1 MQIKLPNII
10 ESRFMV
16 YLQIVGRKIYK
27 YDSLE
32 NIRKSEFER
41 IGKFRPLPEL
51 DISSIPTLD
60 VSEKERVDIS
70 VQGDVEEVQA
80 ELLETL
86 NKAPNLVTQDVGI
99 DLDEKQLVRG
109 SLTSLDVVDD
119 KLYLEDV
126 RNTSEGQI
134 NVLDEKFKDEVM
146 GVNATFDDGLFE
158 DDEDDLE
165 ESSNLGDEL
174 ILEGVGSDLGLVES
188 VVDVP
193 EWVQFMN
200 TVEPCLLKL
209 DLKNIYFGYLGVAD
223 SSIID
228 KVKDEVKARQKV
240 AGDTLSVDK
249 PVVSKPIV
257 EEPVQVVDKFARRDG
272 EDIVLYARRLV
283 RVSEVEVLKYFSPRE
298 LEIALERGNLL
309 RKRGVIIFAHA

>member
-51 DISSIPTLD
+51 DISSIPTVD

-70 VQGDVEEVQA
+70 VQGNVEEVQV

-86 NKAPNLVTQDVGI
+86 NKAPNLVTQEVGI
-99 DLDEKQLVRG
+99 DLDEEQLVRG
-109 SLTSLDVVDD
+109 SLTRLDVVDD
-119 KLYLEDV
+119 KLYLEGV
-126 RNTSEGQI
+126 ENTSEGQI
-134 NVLDEKFKDEVM
+134 NVLDKK
-146 GVNATFDDGLFE
+146 FE
-158 DDEDDLE
+158 DDVMNDAIFENELFAHDLE
-165 ESSNLGDEL
+165 DNSDLAFEE
-174 ILEGVGSDLGLVES
+174 VGSDTDLVENEA
-188 VVDVP
+188 VDVP

-200 TVEPCLLKL
+200 NVEPCLLKL

-240 AGDTLSVDK
+240 AGDTLSVAK
-249 PVVSKPIV
+249 PVTSKGVV
-257 EEPVQVVDKFARRDG
+257 EEPVQVVDKFARREG
-272 EDIVLYARRLV
+272 EDIVLYTRRLV

>member
-1 MQIKLPNII
+1 
-10 ESRFMV
+10 MV

-51 DISSIPTLD
+51 DISSIPTVD

-70 VQGDVEEVQA
+70 VQGNVEEVQV

-86 NKAPNLVTQDVGI
+86 NKAPNLVTQEVGI
-99 DLDEKQLVRG
+99 DLDEEQLVRG
-109 SLTSLDVVDD
+109 SLTSLDDVDD
-119 KLYLEDV
+119 KLYLEGV
-126 RNTSEGQI
+126 ENTSEGQI
-134 NVLDEKFKDEVM
+134 NVLDEKF
-146 GVNATFDDGLFE
+146 
-158 DDEDDLE
+158 EDDLMDDAIFENELFANDLEDNSELAFE
-165 ESSNLGDEL
+165 E
-174 ILEGVGSDLGLVES
+174 VGSDLNLVENKS
-188 VVDVP
+188 VDVP

-200 TVEPCLLKL
+200 NVEPCLLKL

-228 KVKDEVKARQKV
+228 KVKDEVKARQEV
-240 AGDTLSVDK
+240 AGDTLSVAK
-249 PVVSKPIV
+249 PVTSKVVV
-257 EEPVQVVDKFARRDG
+257 EEPVQVVDKFARREG
-272 EDIVLYARRLV
+272 EDIVLYTRRLV

>member
-51 DISSIPTLD
+51 DISSIPTVD

-70 VQGDVEEVQA
+70 VQGNVEEVQV

-86 NKAPNLVTQDVGI
+86 NKAPNLVTQEVGI
-99 DLDEKQLVRG
+99 DLDEEQLVRG
-109 SLTSLDVVDD
+109 SLTSLDDVDD
-119 KLYLEDV
+119 KLYLEGV
-126 RNTSEGQI
+126 ENTSEGQI
-134 NVLDEKFKDEVM
+134 NVLDEKF
-146 GVNATFDDGLFE
+146 E
-158 DDEDDLE
+158 DDVMDDAIFENELFANALEDNSELAFE
-165 ESSNLGDEL
+165 E
-174 ILEGVGSDLGLVES
+174 VGSDLNLVENKS
-188 VVDVP
+188 VDVP

-200 TVEPCLLKL
+200 NVEPCLLKL

-228 KVKDEVKARQKV
+228 KVKDEVKARQEV
-240 AGDTLSVDK
+240 AGDTLSVAK
-249 PVVSKPIV
+249 PVTSKVVV
-257 EEPVQVVDKFARRDG
+257 EEPVQVVDKFARREG
-272 EDIVLYARRLV
+272 EDIVLYTRRLV

>member
-1 MQIKLPNII
+1 
-10 ESRFMV
+10 MV

-51 DISSIPTLD
+51 DISSIPTVD

-70 VQGDVEEVQA
+70 VQGNVEEVQV

-86 NKAPNLVTQDVGI
+86 NKAPNLVTQEVGI
-99 DLDEKQLVRG
+99 DLDEEQLVRG

-119 KLYLEDV
+119 KLYLEGV
-126 RNTSEGQI
+126 KNTSEGQI
-134 NVLDEKFKDEVM
+134 NVLDKK
-146 GVNATFDDGLFE
+146 FE
-158 DDEDDLE
+158 DDVMDDDAIFENELFAHDLE
-165 ESSNLGDEL
+165 DNSDLAFEE
-174 ILEGVGSDLGLVES
+174 VGSDVDLVENEG
-188 VVDVP
+188 VDVP
-193 EWVQFMN
+193 EWVQFMDN
-200 TVEPCLLKL
+200 VEPCLLKL

-240 AGDTLSVDK
+240 AGDTLSVAK
-249 PVVSKPIV
+249 PVTSKGVV
-257 EEPVQVVDKFARRDG
+257 EEPVQVVDKFARREG
-272 EDIVLYARRLV
+272 EDIVLYTRRLV

>member
-1 MQIKLPNII
+1 
-10 ESRFMV
+10 MV

-51 DISSIPTLD
+51 DISSIPTVD

-70 VQGDVEEVQA
+70 VQGNVEEVQV

-86 NKAPNLVTQDVGI
+86 NKAPNLVTQGVGI
-99 DLDEKQLVRG
+99 DLDEEQLVRG
-109 SLTSLDVVDD
+109 SLTSLDDVDD
-119 KLYLEDV
+119 KLYLEGV
-126 RNTSEGQI
+126 ENTSEGQI
-134 NVLDEKFKDEVM
+134 NVLDEKF
-146 GVNATFDDGLFE
+146 E
-158 DDEDDLE
+158 DDVMDDAIFENELFANDLE
-165 ESSNLGDEL
+165 DNSEL
-174 ILEGVGSDLGLVES
+174 AFEEVGSDLNLVENKS
-188 VVDVP
+188 VDVP

-200 TVEPCLLKL
+200 NVEPCLLKL

-228 KVKDEVKARQKV
+228 KVKDEVKARQEV
-240 AGDTLSVDK
+240 AGDTLSVAK
-249 PVVSKPIV
+249 PVTSKVVV
-257 EEPVQVVDKFARRDG
+257 EEPVQVVDKFARREG
-272 EDIVLYARRLV
+272 EDIVLYTRRLV

>member
-86 NKAPNLVTQDVGI
+86 NKAPNLVTQEVGI
-99 DLDEKQLVRG
+99 DLDEEQLVRG

-119 KLYLEDV
+119 RLYLEDA

-134 NVLDEKFKDEVM
+134 NVLDEKFEDNAM
-146 GVNATFDDGLFE
+146 GINATFNDGLF
-158 DDEDDLE
+158 EDDLE
-165 ESSNLGDEL
+165 ESSDLDDDQ
-174 ILEGVGSDLGLVES
+174 ILEEVGSDLNLVENES
-188 VVDVP
+188 VDVP

-200 TVEPCLLKL
+200 NVEPCLLKL

-240 AGDTLSVDK
+240 AGDTLSVAK
-249 PVVSKPIV
+249 SVTNKGVV
-257 EEPVQVVDKFARRDG
+257 EEPVQVVDKFARREG
-272 EDIVLYARRLV
+272 EDIVLYTRRLV

>member
-1 MQIKLPNII
+1 
-10 ESRFMV
+10 MV

-70 VQGDVEEVQA
+70 IQGDVEEVQA

-86 NKAPNLVTQDVGI
+86 NKAPNLVTQEVGI

-119 KLYLEDV
+119 KLYLEDA

-134 NVLDEKFKDEVM
+134 NVLDEKFEDDAM
-146 GVNATFDDGLFE
+146 GINATFNDGLF
-158 DDEDDLE
+158 EDDLE
-165 ESSNLGDEL
+165 ESSDLGDDL
-174 ILEGVGSDLGLVES
+174 TLEEVGSDLDLVEK
-188 VVDVP
+188 VDVDVP
-193 EWVQFMN
+193 DWVQFMN

-249 PVVSKPIV
+249 PVVSKLVV

-309 RKRGVIIFAHA
+309 RKRGVIIFAHV

>member
-1 MQIKLPNII
+1 
-10 ESRFMV
+10 MV

-51 DISSIPTLD
+51 DISSIPTVD

-70 VQGDVEEVQA
+70 VQGNVEEVQV

-86 NKAPNLVTQDVGI
+86 NKVPNLVTQEVGI
-99 DLDEKQLVRG
+99 DLDEEQLVRG
-109 SLTSLDVVDD
+109 SLTSLDDVDD
-119 KLYLEDV
+119 KLYLEGV
-126 RNTSEGQI
+126 ENTSEGQI
-134 NVLDEKFKDEVM
+134 NVLDEKF
-146 GVNATFDDGLFE
+146 E
-158 DDEDDLE
+158 DDVMDDDAIFENELFANDLE
-165 ESSNLGDEL
+165 DNSEL
-174 ILEGVGSDLGLVES
+174 AFEEVGSDLNLVEKKS
-188 VVDVP
+188 VDVP

-200 TVEPCLLKL
+200 NVEPCLLKL

-228 KVKDEVKARQKV
+228 KVKDEVKARQEV
-240 AGDTLSVDK
+240 AGDTLSVAK
-249 PVVSKPIV
+249 PVTSKVVV
-257 EEPVQVVDKFARRDG
+257 EEPVQVVDKFARREG
-272 EDIVLYARRLV
+272 EDIVLYTRRLV

>member
-51 DISSIPTLD
+51 DISSIPTVD

-70 VQGDVEEVQA
+70 VQGNVEEVQV

-86 NKAPNLVTQDVGI
+86 NKAPNLVTQEVGI
-99 DLDEKQLVRG
+99 DLDEEQLVRG

-119 KLYLEDV
+119 KLYLEGV
-126 RNTSEGQI
+126 ENTSEGQI
-134 NVLDEKFKDEVM
+134 NVLDEKFEDDVMDDDAIFENELFANDLEDNSELAFDEV
-146 GVNATFDDGLFE
+146 G
-158 DDEDDLE
+158 
-165 ESSNLGDEL
+165 SN
-174 ILEGVGSDLGLVES
+174 VGLVENED
-188 VVDVP
+188 VDVP

-200 TVEPCLLKL
+200 NVEPCLLKL

-240 AGDTLSVDK
+240 AGDTLSVAK
-249 PVVSKPIV
+249 SVTNKGVV
-257 EEPVQVVDKFARRDG
+257 EEPVQVVDKFARREG
-272 EDIVLYARRLV
+272 EDIVLYTRRLV

>member
-70 VQGDVEEVQA
+70 VQGDVEEVQV

-109 SLTSLDVVDD
+109 SLTSLNVVDD
-119 KLYLEDV
+119 KLYLEDA

-146 GVNATFDDGLFE
+146 GVNETFNDGLFE
-158 DDEDDLE
+158 DDLEKSSDFGDDLTLE
-165 ESSNLGDEL
+165 E
-174 ILEGVGSDLGLVES
+174 VGSDLDLVEK
-188 VVDVP
+188 VDVDVP
-193 EWVQFMN
+193 GWVQFMN

-249 PVVSKPIV
+249 PVVSKPV
-257 EEPVQVVDKFARRDG
+257 VGEPVQVVDKFARRDG

>member
-1 MQIKLPNII
+1 
-10 ESRFMV
+10 MV

-51 DISSIPTLD
+51 DISSIPTVD

-70 VQGDVEEVQA
+70 VQGNVEEVQV

-86 NKAPNLVTQDVGI
+86 NKAPNLVSQEVGI
-99 DLDEKQLVRG
+99 DLDEEQLVRG
-109 SLTSLDVVDD
+109 SLTSLDDVDD
-119 KLYLEDV
+119 KLYLEGV
-126 RNTSEGQI
+126 ENTSEGQI
-134 NVLDEKFKDEVM
+134 NVLDEKF
-146 GVNATFDDGLFE
+146 E
-158 DDEDDLE
+158 DDVMDDAIFENELFANDLE
-165 ESSNLGDEL
+165 DNSEL
-174 ILEGVGSDLGLVES
+174 AFEEVGSDLNLVENKS
-188 VVDVP
+188 VDVP

-200 TVEPCLLKL
+200 NVEPCLLKL

-228 KVKDEVKARQKV
+228 KVKDEVKARQEV
-240 AGDTLSVDK
+240 AGDTLSVAK
-249 PVVSKPIV
+249 PVTSKVVV
-257 EEPVQVVDKFARRDG
+257 EEPVQVVDKFARREG
-272 EDIVLYARRLV
+272 EDIVLYTRRLV

>member
-1 MQIKLPNII
+1 
-10 ESRFMV
+10 MV

-51 DISSIPTLD
+51 DISSIPTVD
-60 VSEKERVDIS
+60 VSEKERVDLS
-70 VQGDVEEVQA
+70 VQGNVEEVQV

-86 NKAPNLVTQDVGI
+86 NKAPNLVTQEVGI
-99 DLDEKQLVRG
+99 DLDEEQLVRG
-109 SLTSLDVVDD
+109 SLTSLDDVDD
-119 KLYLEDV
+119 KLYLEGV
-126 RNTSEGQI
+126 ENTSEGQI
-134 NVLDEKFKDEVM
+134 NVLDEKF
-146 GVNATFDDGLFE
+146 E
-158 DDEDDLE
+158 DDVMDDAIFENELFANDLE
-165 ESSNLGDEL
+165 DNSEL
-174 ILEGVGSDLGLVES
+174 AFEEVGSDLNLVENKS
-188 VVDVP
+188 VDVP

-200 TVEPCLLKL
+200 NVEPCLLKL

-223 SSIID
+223 SSLID
-228 KVKDEVKARQKV
+228 KVKDEVKARQEV
-240 AGDTLSVDK
+240 AGDTLSVAK
-249 PVVSKPIV
+249 PVTSKVVV
-257 EEPVQVVDKFARRDG
+257 EEPVQVVDRFARREG
-272 EDIVLYARRLV
+272 EDIVLYTRRLV

>member
-99 DLDEKQLVRG
+99 DLDEEQLVRG

-119 KLYLEDV
+119 KLYLEGV
-126 RNTSEGQI
+126 ENTSEGQI
-134 NVLDEKFKDEVM
+134 NVLDEKF
-146 GVNATFDDGLFE
+146 E
-158 DDEDDLE
+158 DDVMDDDAIFENELFANDLE
-165 ESSNLGDEL
+165 GNSEL
-174 ILEGVGSDLGLVES
+174 AFEEVGSNVGLVENED
-188 VVDVP
+188 VDVP
-193 EWVQFMN
+193 EWIQFMN
-200 TVEPCLLKL
+200 NVEPCLLKL

-228 KVKDEVKARQKV
+228 KVKDEVKARQEV
-240 AGDTLSVDK
+240 AGDTLSVAK
-249 PVVSKPIV
+249 PVTSKVVV
-257 EEPVQVVDKFARRDG
+257 EEPVQVVDKFARREG
-272 EDIVLYARRLV
+272 EDIVLYTRRLV

>member
-51 DISSIPTLD
+51 DISSIPTVD

-70 VQGDVEEVQA
+70 VQGNVEEVQV

-86 NKAPNLVTQDVGI
+86 NKAPNLVTQEVGI
-99 DLDEKQLVRG
+99 DLDEEQLVRG
-109 SLTSLDVVDD
+109 SLTSLDDVDD
-119 KLYLEDV
+119 KLYLEGV
-126 RNTSEGQI
+126 ENMSEGQI
-134 NVLDEKFKDEVM
+134 NVLDEKF
-146 GVNATFDDGLFE
+146 E
-158 DDEDDLE
+158 DDVMDDAIFENELFANDLE
-165 ESSNLGDEL
+165 DNSEL
-174 ILEGVGSDLGLVES
+174 AFEEVGSDLNLVGNKS
-188 VVDVP
+188 VDVP

-200 TVEPCLLKL
+200 NVEPCLLKL

-223 SSIID
+223 SSLID
-228 KVKDEVKARQKV
+228 KVKDEVKARQEV
-240 AGDTLSVDK
+240 AGDTLSVAK
-249 PVVSKPIV
+249 PVTSKVVV
-257 EEPVQVVDKFARRDG
+257 EEPVQVVDRFARREG
-272 EDIVLYARRLV
+272 EDIVLYTRRLV

>member
-1 MQIKLPNII
+1 
-10 ESRFMV
+10 MV

-99 DLDEKQLVRG
+99 DLDEEQLVRG
-109 SLTSLDVVDD
+109 SLTSLDDVDD
-119 KLYLEDV
+119 KLYLEGV
-126 RNTSEGQI
+126 ENTSEGQI
-134 NVLDEKFKDEVM
+134 NVLDEKF
-146 GVNATFDDGLFE
+146 E
-158 DDEDDLE
+158 DDVMDDDAIFENELFANDLE
-165 ESSNLGDEL
+165 DNSEL
-174 ILEGVGSDLGLVES
+174 AFEEVGSDLNLVEKKS
-188 VVDVP
+188 VDVP

-200 TVEPCLLKL
+200 NVEPCLLKL

-228 KVKDEVKARQKV
+228 KVKDEVKARQEV
-240 AGDTLSVDK
+240 AGDTLSVAK
-249 PVVSKPIV
+249 PVTSKVVV
-257 EEPVQVVDKFARRDG
+257 EEPVQVVDKFARREG
-272 EDIVLYARRLV
+272 EDIVLYTRRLV

>member
-1 MQIKLPNII
+1 
-10 ESRFMV
+10 MV

-51 DISSIPTLD
+51 DISSIPTVD

-70 VQGDVEEVQA
+70 VQGNVEEVQV

-86 NKAPNLVTQDVGI
+86 NKAPNLVTQEVGI
-99 DLDEKQLVRG
+99 DLDEEQLVRG
-109 SLTSLDVVDD
+109 SLTSLDDVDD
-119 KLYLEDV
+119 KLYLEGV
-126 RNTSEGQI
+126 ENTSEGQI
-134 NVLDEKFKDEVM
+134 NVLDEKF
-146 GVNATFDDGLFE
+146 E
-158 DDEDDLE
+158 DDVMDDAIFENELFANDLE
-165 ESSNLGDEL
+165 DNSEL
-174 ILEGVGSDLGLVES
+174 AFEEVGSDLNLVENES
-188 VVDVP
+188 VDVP

-200 TVEPCLLKL
+200 NVEPCLLKL

-240 AGDTLSVDK
+240 AGDTLSVAK
-249 PVVSKPIV
+249 SVTNKGVV
-257 EEPVQVVDKFARRDG
+257 EEPVQVVDKFARREG
-272 EDIVLYARRLV
+272 EDIVLYTRRLV

>member
-51 DISSIPTLD
+51 DISSIPTVD

-70 VQGDVEEVQA
+70 VQGNVEEVQV

-86 NKAPNLVTQDVGI
+86 NKAPNLVTQEVGI
-99 DLDEKQLVRG
+99 DLDEEQLLRG

-119 KLYLEDV
+119 KLYLEGV
-126 RNTSEGQI
+126 ENTLEGQI
-134 NVLDEKFKDEVM
+134 NVLDEKF
-146 GVNATFDDGLFE
+146 E
-158 DDEDDLE
+158 DDVMDDDTIFENELFASGLEDNSELAFE
-165 ESSNLGDEL
+165 E
-174 ILEGVGSDLGLVES
+174 VGSTVGLVENED
-188 VVDVP
+188 VDVP
-193 EWVQFMN
+193 KWVQFMN
-200 TVEPCLLKL
+200 NVEPCLLKL

-223 SSIID
+223 SSLID
-228 KVKDEVKARQKV
+228 KVKDEVKARQEV
-240 AGDTLSVDK
+240 AGDTLSVAK
-249 PVVSKPIV
+249 PVTSKVVV
-257 EEPVQVVDKFARRDG
+257 EEPVQVVDKFARREG
-272 EDIVLYARRLV
+272 EDIVLYTRRLV

>member
-1 MQIKLPNII
+1 
-10 ESRFMV
+10 MV

-51 DISSIPTLD
+51 DISSIPTVD

-70 VQGDVEEVQA
+70 VQGNVEEVQV

-86 NKAPNLVTQDVGI
+86 NKAPNLVTQEVGI
-99 DLDEKQLVRG
+99 DLDEEQLVRG
-109 SLTSLDVVDD
+109 SLTSLDDVDD
-119 KLYLEDV
+119 KLYLEGV
-126 RNTSEGQI
+126 ENTSEGQI
-134 NVLDEKFKDEVM
+134 NVLDEKF
-146 GVNATFDDGLFE
+146 E
-158 DDEDDLE
+158 DDVMDDAIFENELFANDLE
-165 ESSNLGDEL
+165 DNSEL
-174 ILEGVGSDLGLVES
+174 AFEEVGSDLNLVENKS
-188 VVDVP
+188 VDVP

-200 TVEPCLLKL
+200 NVEPCLLKL

-223 SSIID
+223 SSLID
-228 KVKDEVKARQKV
+228 KVKDEVKARQEV
-240 AGDTLSVDK
+240 AGDTLSVAK
-249 PVVSKPIV
+249 PVTSKVVV
-257 EEPVQVVDKFARRDG
+257 EEPVQVVDKFARREG
-272 EDIVLYARRLV
+272 EDIVLYTRRLV

>member
-70 VQGDVEEVQA
+70 VQGDVDEVQA

-109 SLTSLDVVDD
+109 SLTSLDDVDD
-119 KLYLEDV
+119 KLYLEGV

-134 NVLDEKFKDEVM
+134 NVLDEKFEDDILVDD
-146 GVNATFDDGLFE
+146 ATFGDGLF
-158 DDEDDLE
+158 EDDLE
-165 ESSNLGDEL
+165 ESSDLGDDL
-174 ILEGVGSDLGLVES
+174 TLEEVGSDLDFVEDV
-188 VVDVP
+188 VVDLP

-200 TVEPCLLKL
+200 SVEPCLLKL

-249 PVVSKPIV
+249 PVVSKPVV

>member
-1 MQIKLPNII
+1 
-10 ESRFMV
+10 MV

-51 DISSIPTLD
+51 DISSIPTVD

-70 VQGDVEEVQA
+70 VQGNVEEVQV

-86 NKAPNLVTQDVGI
+86 NKAPNLVTQEVGI
-99 DLDEKQLVRG
+99 DLDEEQLVRG
-109 SLTSLDVVDD
+109 SLTSLDDVDD
-119 KLYLEDV
+119 KLYLEGV
-126 RNTSEGQI
+126 ENTSEGQI
-134 NVLDEKFKDEVM
+134 NVLDEKF
-146 GVNATFDDGLFE
+146 E
-158 DDEDDLE
+158 DDVMDDDAIFENELFANDLE
-165 ESSNLGDEL
+165 DNSEL
-174 ILEGVGSDLGLVES
+174 AFEEVGSDLNLVEKKS
-188 VVDVP
+188 VDVP

-200 TVEPCLLKL
+200 NVEPCLLKL

-228 KVKDEVKARQKV
+228 KVKDEVKARQEV
-240 AGDTLSVDK
+240 AGDTLSVAK
-249 PVVSKPIV
+249 PVTSKVVV
-257 EEPVQVVDKFARRDG
+257 EEPVQVVDKFARREG
-272 EDIVLYARRLV
+272 EDIVLYTRRLV

>member
-1 MQIKLPNII
+1 
-10 ESRFMV
+10 MV

-70 VQGDVEEVQA
+70 IQGDVEEVQA

-86 NKAPNLVTQDVGI
+86 NKAPNLVTQEVGI
-99 DLDEKQLVRG
+99 DLDEEQLVRG
-109 SLTSLDVVDD
+109 SLTSLDAVDD
-119 KLYLEDV
+119 KLYLEGV
-126 RNTSEGQI
+126 ENTSEGQI
-134 NVLDEKFKDEVM
+134 NVLDEKF
-146 GVNATFDDGLFE
+146 E
-158 DDEDDLE
+158 DDVMDDAIFENELFASDLE
-165 ESSNLGDEL
+165 DN
-174 ILEGVGSDLGLVES
+174 SDLAFEEVDSDFNLVENEG
-188 VVDVP
+188 VDVP

-200 TVEPCLLKL
+200 NVEPCLLKL

-240 AGDTLSVDK
+240 AGDTLSVAK
-249 PVVSKPIV
+249 PVTSKVVV
-257 EEPVQVVDKFARRDG
+257 EEPVQVVDKFARREG
-272 EDIVLYARRLV
+272 EDIVLYTRRLV

>member
-51 DISSIPTLD
+51 DISSIPTVD

-70 VQGDVEEVQA
+70 VQGNVEEVQV

-86 NKAPNLVTQDVGI
+86 NKAPNLVTQEVGI
-99 DLDEKQLVRG
+99 DLDEEQLVRG
-109 SLTSLDVVDD
+109 SLTSLNVVDD
-119 KLYLEDV
+119 KLYLEGV
-126 RNTSEGQI
+126 ENTSEGQI
-134 NVLDEKFKDEVM
+134 NVLDEKFEDDAM
-146 GVNATFDDGLFE
+146 GINAAFDDGLF
-158 DDEDDLE
+158 EDDLE

-174 ILEGVGSDLGLVES
+174 ILEEVGSDLNLVENES
-188 VVDVP
+188 VDVP

-200 TVEPCLLKL
+200 NVEPCLLKL

-240 AGDTLSVDK
+240 AGDTLSVAK
-249 PVVSKPIV
+249 SVTNKGVV
-257 EEPVQVVDKFARRDG
+257 EEPVQVVDKFARREG
-272 EDIVLYARRLV
+272 EDIVLYTRRLV

>member
-1 MQIKLPNII
+1 
-10 ESRFMV
+10 MV

-51 DISSIPTLD
+51 DISSIPTVD

-70 VQGDVEEVQA
+70 VQGNVEEVQV

-86 NKAPNLVTQDVGI
+86 NKAPNLVTQEVGI
-99 DLDEKQLVRG
+99 DLDEEQLVRG
-109 SLTSLDVVDD
+109 SLTSLDDVDD
-119 KLYLEDV
+119 KLYLEGV
-126 RNTSEGQI
+126 ENTSEGQI
-134 NVLDEKFKDEVM
+134 NVLDEKFEDEVM

-158 DDEDDLE
+158 DDLE
-165 ESSNLGDEL
+165 ESSNLDDDP
-174 ILEGVGSDLGLVES
+174 ILEEVGSDLDLVEK
-188 VVDVP
+188 VDVDVP
-193 EWVQFMN
+193 DWVQFMN

-249 PVVSKPIV
+249 PVVSKLVV

>member
-51 DISSIPTLD
+51 DISSIPTVD

-70 VQGDVEEVQA
+70 VQGNVEEVQV

-86 NKAPNLVTQDVGI
+86 NKVPNLVTQEVGI
-99 DLDEKQLVRG
+99 DLDEEQLVRG
-109 SLTSLDVVDD
+109 SLTSLDDVDD
-119 KLYLEDV
+119 KLYLEGV
-126 RNTSEGQI
+126 ENTSEGQI
-134 NVLDEKFKDEVM
+134 NVLDEKF
-146 GVNATFDDGLFE
+146 E
-158 DDEDDLE
+158 DDVMDDDAIFENELFANDLE
-165 ESSNLGDEL
+165 DNSEL
-174 ILEGVGSDLGLVES
+174 AFEEVGSDLNLVEKKS
-188 VVDVP
+188 VDVP

-200 TVEPCLLKL
+200 NVEPCLLKL

-228 KVKDEVKARQKV
+228 KVKDEVKARQEV
-240 AGDTLSVDK
+240 AGDTLSVAK
-249 PVVSKPIV
+249 PVTSKVVV
-257 EEPVQVVDKFARRDG
+257 EEPVQVVDKFARREG
-272 EDIVLYARRLV
+272 EDIVLYTRRLV

>member
-51 DISSIPTLD
+51 DISSIPTVD

-70 VQGDVEEVQA
+70 VQGNVEEVQV

-86 NKAPNLVTQDVGI
+86 NKAPNLVTQEVGI
-99 DLDEKQLVRG
+99 DLDEEQLVRG
-109 SLTSLDVVDD
+109 SLTSLDDVDD
-119 KLYLEDV
+119 KLYLEGV
-126 RNTSEGQI
+126 ENTSEGQI
-134 NVLDEKFKDEVM
+134 NVLDEKF
-146 GVNATFDDGLFE
+146 E
-158 DDEDDLE
+158 DDVMDDDAVFENELFANDLE
-165 ESSNLGDEL
+165 DNSEL
-174 ILEGVGSDLGLVES
+174 AFEEVGSDLNLVENKS
-188 VVDVP
+188 VDVP

-200 TVEPCLLKL
+200 NVEPCLLKL

-228 KVKDEVKARQKV
+228 KVKDEVKARQEV
-240 AGDTLSVDK
+240 AGDTLSVAK
-249 PVVSKPIV
+249 PVTSKVVV
-257 EEPVQVVDKFARRDG
+257 EEPVQVVDKFARREG
-272 EDIVLYARRLV
+272 EDIVLYTRRLV

>member
-1 MQIKLPNII
+1 
-10 ESRFMV
+10 MV

-70 VQGDVEEVQA
+70 IQGDVEEVQA

-86 NKAPNLVTQDVGI
+86 NKAPNLVTQEVGI
-99 DLDEKQLVRG
+99 DLDEEQLVRG

-119 KLYLEDV
+119 KLYLEGV
-126 RNTSEGQI
+126 ENTSEGQI
-134 NVLDEKFKDEVM
+134 NVLDEKF
-146 GVNATFDDGLFE
+146 E
-158 DDEDDLE
+158 DDVMDDAIFENELFANDLE
-165 ESSNLGDEL
+165 DNSEL
-174 ILEGVGSDLGLVES
+174 AFEEVGSDLNLVENKS
-188 VVDVP
+188 VDVP

-200 TVEPCLLKL
+200 NVEPCLLKL

-228 KVKDEVKARQKV
+228 KVKDEVKARQEV
-240 AGDTLSVDK
+240 AGDTLSVAK
-249 PVVSKPIV
+249 SVTSKIVV
-257 EEPVQVVDKFARRDG
+257 EEPVQVVDRFARREG
-272 EDIVLYARRLV
+272 EDIVLYTRRLV

>member
-51 DISSIPTLD
+51 DISSIPTVD

-70 VQGDVEEVQA
+70 VQGNVEEVQV

-86 NKAPNLVTQDVGI
+86 NKAPNLVTQEVGI
-99 DLDEKQLVRG
+99 DLDEEQLVRG
-109 SLTSLDVVDD
+109 SLTSLDDVDD
-119 KLYLEDV
+119 KLYLEGV
-126 RNTSEGQI
+126 ENTSEGQI
-134 NVLDEKFKDEVM
+134 NVLDEKF
-146 GVNATFDDGLFE
+146 
-158 DDEDDLE
+158 EDDLMDDAIFENELFANDLEDNSELAFE
-165 ESSNLGDEL
+165 E
-174 ILEGVGSDLGLVES
+174 VGSDLNLVENKS
-188 VVDVP
+188 VDVP

-200 TVEPCLLKL
+200 NVEPCLLKL

-228 KVKDEVKARQKV
+228 KVKDEVKARQEV
-240 AGDTLSVDK
+240 AGDTLSVAK
-249 PVVSKPIV
+249 PVTSKVVV
-257 EEPVQVVDKFARRDG
+257 EEPVQVVDKFARREG
-272 EDIVLYARRLV
+272 EDIVLYTRRLV

>member
-51 DISSIPTLD
+51 DISSIPTVD

-70 VQGDVEEVQA
+70 VQGNVEEVQV

-86 NKAPNLVTQDVGI
+86 NKAPNLVTQEVGI
-99 DLDEKQLVRG
+99 DLDEEQLVRG
-109 SLTSLDVVDD
+109 SLTSLDDVDD
-119 KLYLEDV
+119 KLYLEGV
-126 RNTSEGQI
+126 ENTSEGQI
-134 NVLDEKFKDEVM
+134 NVLDEKF
-146 GVNATFDDGLFE
+146 E
-158 DDEDDLE
+158 DDVMDDVIFENELFANDLE
-165 ESSNLGDEL
+165 DNSEL
-174 ILEGVGSDLGLVES
+174 AFEEVDSDLNLVENKS
-188 VVDVP
+188 VDVP

-200 TVEPCLLKL
+200 NVEPCLLKL

-228 KVKDEVKARQKV
+228 KVKDEVKARQEV
-240 AGDTLSVDK
+240 AGDTLSVAK
-249 PVVSKPIV
+249 PVTSKVVV
-257 EEPVQVVDKFARRDG
+257 EETVQVVDKFARREG
-272 EDIVLYARRLV
+272 EDIVLYTRRLV

>member
-1 MQIKLPNII
+1 
-10 ESRFMV
+10 MV
-16 YLQIVGRKIYK
+16 YLQIVGKKIYK

-51 DISSIPTLD
+51 DISSIPTVD

-70 VQGDVEEVQA
+70 VQGNVEEVQV

-86 NKAPNLVTQDVGI
+86 NKAPNLVTQEVGI
-99 DLDEKQLVRG
+99 DLDEEQLVRG

-119 KLYLEDV
+119 RLYLEGV
-126 RNTSEGQI
+126 ENTSEGQI
-134 NVLDEKFKDEVM
+134 NVLDEKF
-146 GVNATFDDGLFE
+146 E
-158 DDEDDLE
+158 DDVMDDDAIFENELFAPDLE
-165 ESSNLGDEL
+165 DNSDLAFEE
-174 ILEGVGSDLGLVES
+174 VGSDLNLVENED
-188 VVDVP
+188 VDVP

-200 TVEPCLLKL
+200 NVEPCLLKL

-240 AGDTLSVDK
+240 AGDTLSVAK
-249 PVVSKPIV
+249 PVTSKGVV
-257 EEPVQVVDKFARRDG
+257 EEPVQVVDKFARREG
-272 EDIVLYARRLV
+272 EDIVLYTRRLV

>member
-99 DLDEKQLVRG
+99 DLDEEQLMRG
-109 SLTSLDVVDD
+109 SLTSLDDVDD
-119 KLYLEDV
+119 KLYLEGV

-134 NVLDEKFKDEVM
+134 NVLDEKFEDDVM
-146 GVNATFDDGLFE
+146 GINATFDDELF
-158 DDEDDLE
+158 EDDLE
-165 ESSNLGDEL
+165 ESSDLGDDL
-174 ILEGVGSDLGLVES
+174 TLEEVGSDLDFVEDV

-200 TVEPCLLKL
+200 NVEPCLLKL

-240 AGDTLSVDK
+240 AGDTLSVAK
-249 PVVSKPIV
+249 PVVSKPVV

>member
-1 MQIKLPNII
+1 
-10 ESRFMV
+10 MV

-51 DISSIPTLD
+51 DISSIPTVD

-70 VQGDVEEVQA
+70 VQGNVEEVQV

-86 NKAPNLVTQDVGI
+86 NKAPNLVTQEVGI
-99 DLDEKQLVRG
+99 DLDEEQLVRG
-109 SLTSLDVVDD
+109 SLTSLDDVDD
-119 KLYLEDV
+119 KLYLEGV
-126 RNTSEGQI
+126 ENTSEGQI
-134 NVLDEKFKDEVM
+134 NVLDEKF
-146 GVNATFDDGLFE
+146 E
-158 DDEDDLE
+158 DDVMDDAIFENELFANDLE
-165 ESSNLGDEL
+165 DNSEL
-174 ILEGVGSDLGLVES
+174 AFEEVGSDLNLVENKS
-188 VVDVP
+188 VDVP

-200 TVEPCLLKL
+200 NVEPCLLKL

-228 KVKDEVKARQKV
+228 KVKDEVKARQEV
-240 AGDTLSVDK
+240 AGDTLSVAK
-249 PVVSKPIV
+249 PVTSKVVV
-257 EEPVQVVDKFARRDG
+257 EEPVQVVDKFARREG
-272 EDIVLYARRLV
+272 EDIVLYTRRLV

>member
-1 MQIKLPNII
+1 
-10 ESRFMV
+10 MV

-32 NIRKSEFER
+32 SIRKSEFER

-51 DISSIPTLD
+51 DISSIPTVD

-70 VQGDVEEVQA
+70 VQGNVEEVQV

-86 NKAPNLVTQDVGI
+86 NKAPNLVTQEVGI
-99 DLDEKQLVRG
+99 DLDEEQLVRG
-109 SLTSLDVVDD
+109 SLTSLDDVDD
-119 KLYLEDV
+119 KLYLEGV
-126 RNTSEGQI
+126 ENTSEGQI
-134 NVLDEKFKDEVM
+134 NVLDEKF
-146 GVNATFDDGLFE
+146 E
-158 DDEDDLE
+158 DDVMDDDAIFENELFANDLE
-165 ESSNLGDEL
+165 DNSEL
-174 ILEGVGSDLGLVES
+174 AFEEVGSDLNLVENKS
-188 VVDVP
+188 VDVP

-200 TVEPCLLKL
+200 NVEPCLLKL

-228 KVKDEVKARQKV
+228 KVKDEVKARQEV
-240 AGDTLSVDK
+240 AGDTLSVAK
-249 PVVSKPIV
+249 PVISKVVV
-257 EEPVQVVDKFARRDG
+257 EEPVQVVDKFARREG
-272 EDIVLYARRLV
+272 EDIVLYTRRLV

>member
-1 MQIKLPNII
+1 
-10 ESRFMV
+10 MV

-51 DISSIPTLD
+51 DISSIPTVD

-70 VQGDVEEVQA
+70 VQGNVEEVQV

-86 NKAPNLVTQDVGI
+86 NKAPNLVTQEVGI
-99 DLDEKQLVRG
+99 DLDEEQLVRG

-119 KLYLEDV
+119 KLYPEGV
-126 RNTSEGQI
+126 ENTSEGQI
-134 NVLDEKFKDEVM
+134 NVLDEKF
-146 GVNATFDDGLFE
+146 E
-158 DDEDDLE
+158 DDVMEDDAIFENELFAHDLE
-165 ESSNLGDEL
+165 DNSEL
-174 ILEGVGSDLGLVES
+174 AFEGAGSDVDLVENE

-200 TVEPCLLKL
+200 NVEPCLLKL

-240 AGDTLSVDK
+240 AGDTLSVAK
-249 PVVSKPIV
+249 SVTNKGVV
-257 EEPVQVVDKFARRDG
+257 EEPVQVVDKFARREG
-272 EDIVLYARRLV
+272 EDIVLYTRRLV

>member
-1 MQIKLPNII
+1 
-10 ESRFMV
+10 MV

-70 VQGDVEEVQA
+70 VQGDVEEVQV

-109 SLTSLDVVDD
+109 SLTSLNVVDD
-119 KLYLEDV
+119 KLYLEDA

-146 GVNATFDDGLFE
+146 GVNETFNDGLFE
-158 DDEDDLE
+158 DDLEKSSDFGDALTLE
-165 ESSNLGDEL
+165 E
-174 ILEGVGSDLGLVES
+174 VGSDLDLVEK
-188 VVDVP
+188 VDVDVP
-193 EWVQFMN
+193 GWVQFMN

-249 PVVSKPIV
+249 PVVSKPV
-257 EEPVQVVDKFARRDG
+257 VGEPVQVVDKFARRDG

>member
-1 MQIKLPNII
+1 
-10 ESRFMV
+10 MV

-51 DISSIPTLD
+51 DISSIPTVD

-70 VQGDVEEVQA
+70 VQGNVEEVQV

-86 NKAPNLVTQDVGI
+86 NKAPNLVTQEVGI
-99 DLDEKQLVRG
+99 DLDEEQLVRG
-109 SLTSLDVVDD
+109 SLTSLDDVDD
-119 KLYLEDV
+119 KLYLEGV
-126 RNTSEGQI
+126 ENTSECQI
-134 NVLDEKFKDEVM
+134 NVLDEKF
-146 GVNATFDDGLFE
+146 E
-158 DDEDDLE
+158 DDVMDDDAIFENELFANDLE
-165 ESSNLGDEL
+165 DNSEL
-174 ILEGVGSDLGLVES
+174 AFEEVGSDLNLVENKS
-188 VVDVP
+188 VDVP

-200 TVEPCLLKL
+200 NVEPCLLKL

-228 KVKDEVKARQKV
+228 KVKDEVKARQEV
-240 AGDTLSVDK
+240 AGDTLSVAK
-249 PVVSKPIV
+249 PVTSKVVV
-257 EEPVQVVDKFARRDG
+257 EEPVQVVDKFARREG
-272 EDIVLYARRLV
+272 EDIVLYTRRLV

>member
-1 MQIKLPNII
+1 
-10 ESRFMV
+10 MV

-70 VQGDVEEVQA
+70 VQGDVEEVQV

-86 NKAPNLVTQDVGI
+86 NKAPNLVTQEVGI
-99 DLDEKQLVRG
+99 DLDEEQLVRG
-109 SLTSLDVVDD
+109 SLTSLDDVDD
-119 KLYLEDV
+119 KLYLEGV
-126 RNTSEGQI
+126 ENTSEGQI
-134 NVLDEKFKDEVM
+134 NVLDEKF
-146 GVNATFDDGLFE
+146 E
-158 DDEDDLE
+158 DDVMDDAIFENELFANDLE
-165 ESSNLGDEL
+165 DNSEL
-174 ILEGVGSDLGLVES
+174 AFEEVGSDLNLVENKS
-188 VVDVP
+188 VDVP

-200 TVEPCLLKL
+200 NVEPCLLKL

-223 SSIID
+223 SSLID
-228 KVKDEVKARQKV
+228 KVKDEVKARQEV
-240 AGDTLSVDK
+240 AGDTLSVAK
-249 PVVSKPIV
+249 PVTSKVVV
-257 EEPVQVVDKFARRDG
+257 EEPVQVVDKFARREG
-272 EDIVLYARRLV
+272 EDIVLYTRRLV

>member
-1 MQIKLPNII
+1 
-10 ESRFMV
+10 MV

-51 DISSIPTLD
+51 DISSIPTVD

-70 VQGDVEEVQA
+70 VQGNVEEVQV

-86 NKAPNLVTQDVGI
+86 NKAPNLVSQEVGI
-99 DLDEKQLVRG
+99 DLDEEQLVRG
-109 SLTSLDVVDD
+109 SLTSLDDVDD
-119 KLYLEDV
+119 KLYLEGV
-126 RNTSEGQI
+126 ENTSEGQI
-134 NVLDEKFKDEVM
+134 NVLDEKF
-146 GVNATFDDGLFE
+146 E
-158 DDEDDLE
+158 DDVMDDDAIFENELFANDLE
-165 ESSNLGDEL
+165 DNSEL
-174 ILEGVGSDLGLVES
+174 AFEEVGSDLNLVENKS
-188 VVDVP
+188 VDVP

-200 TVEPCLLKL
+200 NVEPCLLKL

-228 KVKDEVKARQKV
+228 KVKDEVKARQEV
-240 AGDTLSVDK
+240 AGDTLSVAK
-249 PVVSKPIV
+249 PVTSKVVV
-257 EEPVQVVDKFARRDG
+257 EEPVQVVDKFARREG
-272 EDIVLYARRLV
+272 EDIVLYTRRLV